1 MKISYPQ
8 LKGLKSYEELKLEF
22 DVLMS
27 SFEKEAKKC
36 KSGME
41 CKEAEFKFKRG
52 KSKERLNSTS

>member
-41 CKEAEFKFKRG
+41 CKEAEVKFNELAIKA
-52 KSKERLNSTS
+52 